1 MNDNDFV
8 DFLTEV
14 LVQKHDIPPK
24 MSIETANDI
33 LAGKKM
39 VREGEYAIVEI
50 KPVSKM
56 GLDED
61 SLTPNEKRAMTME
74 ADLRKKVAYY
84 RRKGDQW
91 LVDQDVDETA
101 FIDSNDL
108 FCNMSKI
115 CFRDQKSKQCES
127 MDDASKR
134 IRSNE
139 RKKLTDEFDER
150 FALSNKDLQEK
161 LKNKVD
167 SSMRKLKSLLRYHYV
182 HSHKANNTAFALG
195 RFAKKNEIIRSPSI
209 DARDKMLAQGD
220 FVKLQSDILVFVEKC
235 CRDPMVEQLGENPYM
250 LYCKKTN
257 TPLLPTFYWE
267 LAQAF
272 TTSNSYFEK
281 LGEIVRK
288 QGAEEGDTIF
298 DKFTGFALRRY
309 V

>member
-1 MNDNDFV
+1 
-8 DFLTEV
+8 
-14 LVQKHDIPPK
+14 
-24 MSIETANDI
+24 
-33 LAGKKM
+33 
-39 VREGEYAIVEI
+39 
-50 KPVSKM
+50 
-56 GLDED
+56 
-61 SLTPNEKRAMTME
+61 
-74 ADLRKKVAYY
+74 
-84 RRKGDQW
+84 
-91 LVDQDVDETA
+91 
-101 FIDSNDL
+101 
-108 FCNMSKI
+108 MSKI

-298 DKFTGFALRRY
+298 DKFTGFALRKIDTVAEDTYDADGFKQVTNDVVEEDIGKQY
-309 V
+309 VEIMSGKQTLKDAVYEDDETQMIFNLYRSISRNLSIPLDSIKEKVMRISQEIIAKTVTSKKLYELDAKET